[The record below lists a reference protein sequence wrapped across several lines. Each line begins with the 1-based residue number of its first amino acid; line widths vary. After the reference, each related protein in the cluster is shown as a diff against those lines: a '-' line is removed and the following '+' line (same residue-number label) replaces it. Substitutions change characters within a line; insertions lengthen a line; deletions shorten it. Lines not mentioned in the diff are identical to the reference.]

1 MSIER
6 LLRSCMHAAWLVI
19 VACAT
24 EEGRGG
30 GGSDFGGPE
39 PCTPGEQQACPCPG
53 GRPDGVQVCNDGGD
67 RFGVCMGCDDEDQTS
82 TATSTTT
89 SPGTTTADGSDEESG
104 DATTGPITPP
114 DLPSD
119 PNDGIP
125 DNPPQA
131 VPPAPP
137 PDGYAVVEQVANE
150 RPDLLAASC
159 VEMGG
164 NNEFLY
170 EVVRRLRML
179 DDRWGLN
186 WKRGVVGDLSQD
198 VVDYHYG
205 EGVSEES
212 TDVYIIDIIVGHCG
226 DTPAPGWLDVT
237 QATLDGGTVGKWTL
251 AGQDL

>member
-1 MSIER
+1 MRSLRFVSCLVLAACTVDADDRADEGPLDTGGIEQ
-6 LLRSCMHAAWLVI
+6 CV
-19 VACAT
+19 
-24 EEGRGG
+24 
-30 GGSDFGGPE
+30 
-39 PCTPGEQQACPCPG
+39 PGEQRACACPG
-53 GRPDGVQVCNDGGD
+53 GGPDGAQICEATGD
-67 RFGVCMGCDDEDQTS
+67 RFGACFGCEGEGSEDHGGSSEGPVDPTIPDDDDDGDAS
-82 TATSTTT
+82 SD
-89 SPGTTTADGSDEESG
+89 GGTTAD
-104 DATTGPITPP
+104 PP
-114 DLPSD
+114 D

-125 DNPPQA
+125 DGPPQA

-137 PDGYAVVEQVANE
+137 PDAFAVIEQLAAE

-170 EVVRRLRML
+170 EAVRRLRML

-186 WKRGVVGDLSQD
+186 WKRGVIGDMSQD

-212 TDVYIIDIIVGHCG
+212 TDVYIIDMIGGHCG
-226 DTPAPGWLDVT
+226 DNPQAAWIDVT
-237 QATLDGGTVGKWTL
+237 QATLDGGTVGMWTL